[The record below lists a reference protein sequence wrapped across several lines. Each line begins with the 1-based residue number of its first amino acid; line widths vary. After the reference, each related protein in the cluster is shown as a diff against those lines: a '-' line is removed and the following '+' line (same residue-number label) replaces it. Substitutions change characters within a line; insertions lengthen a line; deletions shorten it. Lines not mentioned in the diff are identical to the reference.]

1 MYGQAT
7 MSEQEIIRE
16 ELDPNTIYRKP
27 FGQSTR
33 YPLES
38 YRTHFLWGG
47 KNGTKPIRNE
57 EGIFLPQYVS
67 LITRRVQFSDKQE
80 RKMSEREPTIFN
92 LGAKGTALQAY
103 MTELPDN
110 QRKIGELHIIETVFI
125 QPLNKALPAASRIM
139 ETQELL
145 TSFKEGDISL
155 EDKSRQKAAYCRLI
169 LCCHHKKTC
178 PKTWVAK
185 SIMQYG
191 KSAETISNILSVP

>member
-80 RKMSEREPTIFN
+80 RKCPRESLPSLI
-92 LGAKGTALQAY
+92 LGLK
-103 MTELPDN
+103 ELPC
-110 QRKIGELHIIETVFI
+110 K
-125 QPLNKALPAASRIM
+125 
-139 ETQELL
+139 L
-145 TSFKEGDISL
+145 T
-155 EDKSRQKAAYCRLI
+155 
-169 LCCHHKKTC
+169 
-178 PKTWVAK
+178 
-185 SIMQYG
+185 
-191 KSAETISNILSVP
+191 